1 MLGEKRGLKN
11 RLTHTHVYYVPFFD
25 LKVTIFDIIFIVH
38 NLLIYQK
45 RALDCETVTLSG
57 EPH

>member
-1 MLGEKRGLKN
+1 MKN
-11 RLTHTHVYYVPFFD
+11 RLTHEHVYYVPFFD
-25 LKVTIFDIIFIVH
+25 LRVAILDRIFTAH

-45 RALDCETVTLSG
+45 RDLESETITLSS

>member
-1 MLGEKRGLKN
+1 MSGEKKRLKN

-25 LKVTIFDIIFIVH
+25 LKVAISDIIFTAH

-45 RALDCETVTLSG
+45 RALECQIVTLSG